1 MEQLTRY
8 RIPILTGVG
17 ALILA
22 IIVFM
27 AWISPEGSKLSS
39 LHAQQTQL
47 LSQQAH
53 LNVEL
58 STLRRDKAHL
68 ATNCQELTQDLT
80 KIPGAPT
87 VDDFLHQV
95 TALAVAAGDPN
106 TPSISVTQAAG
117 AAAPVAPAAPGATA
131 GAASTVRPVT
141 VNLTLSGTYG
151 QMSAFLQG
159 LDRFPRL
166 FTVTNLSV
174 SGGPIAVGGA
184 AIAPSTAGYSLTLG
198 GNVFYSTGQANV
210 CAAATATAAH

>member
-8 RIPILTGVG
+8 RIPLLTAVG
-17 ALILA
+17 ALVLA
-22 IIVFM
+22 IIVFV
-27 AWISPEGSKLSS
+27 AWISPEGGKLSS

-53 LNVEL
+53 LQTEL
-58 STLRRDKAHL
+58 ATLRRDKAHL
-68 ATNCQELTQDLT
+68 AANCQELTKDLT

-87 VDDFLHQV
+87 VDAFFHQV

-117 AAAPVAPAAPGATA
+117 AAPGAA
-131 GAASTVRPVT
+131 GGVRPVT

-166 FTVTNLSV
+166 FTVTTISV
-174 SGGPIAVGGA
+174 SGGPVAVGGA
-184 AIAPSTAGYSLTLG
+184 AIAPGTTGYSLTLG
-198 GNVFYSTGQANV
+198 GNVFYSVGQSNV
-210 CAAATATAAH
+210 CPAATTTALH